1 MDTDHGI
8 EKESIS
14 FIPTEENQKPSY
26 IEVKYTISGSDFKTQ
41 LPIFKGGSAE
51 DLLQFLNKFQGA
63 RSKLGYSNYQK
74 LESEIEQL
82 LQGTAKDE

>member
-14 FIPTEENQKPSY
+14 FIPTEESRKPSY
-26 IEVKYTISGSDFKTQ
+26 IEEKYTISGSGFIMQ

-51 DLLQFLNKFQGA
+51 DLFQFLNEFQSA
-63 RSKLGYSNYQK
+63 K
-74 LESEIEQL
+74 EIGEWN
-82 LQGTAKDE
+82 